1 MIECCNVCEWQ
12 VNSGRGSLGGSKTY
26 YGLDRIEIDTRRIL
40 IYYLLR
46 LRSAFLIRHFRFK
59 PAVNHLFITH
69 GFAGK
74 SAEFLTNYIDINL
87 FYRGGLMARFIM
99 RRHIQFSWLYPT
111 IFPHNPP
118 PLAGDTELIF
128 HQELLMHIIN
138 FLNKK
143 KKTVF
148 YS

>member
-12 VNSGRGSLGGSKTY
+12 VNAGRLSFGGSKTY

-46 LRSAFLIRHFRFK
+46 LRSAFLIWHFRFK
-59 PAVNHLFITH
+59 PAVNYLFITH

-87 FYRGGLMARFIM
+87 FYRGGLMTRFII
-99 RRHIQFSWLYPT
+99 RRHI
-111 IFPHNPP
+111 
-118 PLAGDTELIF
+118 
-128 HQELLMHIIN
+128 
-138 FLNKK
+138 
-143 KKTVF
+143 
-148 YS
+148 